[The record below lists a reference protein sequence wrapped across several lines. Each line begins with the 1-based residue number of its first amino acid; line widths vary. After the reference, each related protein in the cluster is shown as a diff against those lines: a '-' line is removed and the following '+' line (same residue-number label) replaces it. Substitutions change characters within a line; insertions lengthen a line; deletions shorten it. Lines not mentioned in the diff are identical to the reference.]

1 MVKAFMCGFIFH
13 KKFDIKKIEEIKLFK
28 KASRLIFNRGPD
40 NKSYFHD
47 ELHNIFHARLNI
59 IDLNSRSDQPM
70 SINGYNIIYNGEI
83 YNFQEL
89 RKLLEK
95 SFIFKTSS
103 DTEVLL
109 YAYLKWGKNMFER
122 IEGMYSFVIYNLK
135 KKKYFF
141 ARDLFGQ
148 KPLYYFKDKYEIIFS
163 SEIKPIIKLL
173 KLKKI
178 EFEVKEI
185 NKYLNFNY
193 YGDEKFTFF
202 KNIYQV
208 PPGNFGYIEN
218 KKLIFKKIKNI
229 KIHKKI
235 DDKELLILIKNEI
248 KNCLISDVKTAIL
261 ISEGVDSRSI
271 LDISKKIFKKKL
283 KLFNLEFENYDNSLF
298 KNSYKKN
305 YLSNLVSTKF
315 FKKDLIKSLDEASK
329 ICETPPLS
337 LFTLGM
343 IKMFKKINKKKYK
356 VVLNGQ
362 GVDEIFGGYDIIFN
376 PQKDNN
382 IYHPSGD
389 VLSKTNQHYLIKK
402 LKNNNIKKTI
412 KKIRTQMAFQTK
424 IPKNLNQYDK
434 ISMNF
439 SIENRSPY
447 LSSKLSSLIKILSFE
462 QIYKKE
468 HTKYIFRKLL
478 FKLTKNNYYFR
489 KKIYKQAPQSE
500 FMSDK
505 DNFLKIK
512 NILHKKNYCDK
523 FFIKKNVLQYLY
535 EFKRKKNN
543 GFIIWQYLS
552 LNSFLNKFKKINF

>member
-1 MVKAFMCGFIFH
+1 MCGFIFQ
-13 KKFDIKKIEEIKLFK
+13 KKFHIKKNLEIKLFK
-28 KASRLIFNRGPD
+28 QASRLIFNRGPD

-70 SINGYNIIYNGEI
+70 SINGYSIIYNGEI
-83 YNFQEL
+83 YNFKEL
-89 RKLLEK
+89 RKSLDN

-109 YAYLKWGKNMFER
+109 FAYLKWGKKMFER

-148 KPLYYFKDKYEIIFS
+148 KPLYYFKDKNQIIFC

-178 EFEVKEI
+178 KFETKEI

-202 KNIYQV
+202 KKIYQV

-218 KKLIFKKIKNI
+218 KRLYFKKIKNFKINKKVDEKKLLMMI
-229 KIHKKI
+229 KY
-235 DDKELLILIKNEI
+235 EI
-248 KNCLISDVKTAIL
+248 KNCLISDVKTGIL

-283 KLFNLEFENYDNSLF
+283 KLFNLEFENFDNTLF

-315 FKKDLIKSLDEASK
+315 FKKDLIKTFDQASK
-329 ICETPPLS
+329 ICETPALS

-343 IKMFKKINKKKYK
+343 IKMFKNINSEKCK

-362 GVDEIFGGYDIIFN
+362 GADEIFGGYDGIFAT
-376 PQKDNN
+376 QKDRN
-382 IYHPSGD
+382 IYHPSGN
-389 VLSKTNQHYLIKK
+389 VLIKDK
-402 LKNNNIKKTI
+402 QNYVIKNLKNRSIKKDI
-412 KKIRTQMAFQTK
+412 KEIRTQMAFQTK
-424 IPKNLNQYDK
+424 IPKNLNEYDK

-447 LSSKLSSLIKILSFE
+447 LSSKLSSLIKILNFN
-462 QIYKKE
+462 QVYRDGYA
-468 HTKYIFRKLL
+468 KYIFRKLL
-478 FKLTKNNYYFR
+478 FKLTKNDFYFR

-500 FMSDK
+500 FMLEK
-505 DNFLKIK
+505 NNFLKINKILNK
-512 NILHKKNYCDK
+512 NNYCDK
-523 FFIKKNVLQYLY
+523 FFIKKNVLKYLY
-535 EFKRKKNN
+535 EFKCKKNN
-543 GFIIWQYLS
+543 GFLIWQYLS
-552 LNSFLNKFKKINF
+552 LNSFLNNFKKINF

>member
-1 MVKAFMCGFIFH
+1 MCGFIFH
-13 KKFDIKKIEEIKLFK
+13 KKFNIKKNEEKKLFK

-47 ELHNIFHARLNI
+47 KTHNIFHARLNI
-59 IDLNSRSDQPM
+59 IDLHSRSDQPM
-70 SINGYNIIYNGEI
+70 SINGYSIIYNGEI
-83 YNFQEL
+83 YNFKEL
-89 RKLLEK
+89 RKLLKK

-109 YAYLKWGKNMFER
+109 YAYLKWGKKMFER
-122 IEGMYSFVIYNLK
+122 IEGMYSFVIYNLRNK
-135 KKKYFF
+135 TYFF

-148 KPLYYFKDKYEIIFS
+148 KPLYYFKDNHEIIFS

-173 KLKKI
+173 KFKKVK
-178 EFEVKEI
+178 FEIKEI

-218 KKLIFKKIKNI
+218 KKLILKKIKNI
-229 KIHKKI
+229 KIYKKVS
-235 DDKELLILIKNEI
+235 DNHLLKLIKNEI

-261 ISEGVDSRSI
+261 ISEGIDSRSI
-271 LDISKKIFKKKL
+271 LDISKKIFKKNL
-283 KLFNLEFENYDNSLF
+283 KLFNLEFENFDNSSF

-305 YLSNLVSTKF
+305 YLTNLVSTKF
-315 FKKDLIKSLDEASK
+315 FKKDLIRSFDQASK
-329 ICETPPLS
+329 ICEAPPLS

-343 IKMFKKINKKKYK
+343 IKMFKNISKKKYK

-362 GVDEIFGGYDIIFN
+362 GIDEIFGGYETIFK
-376 PQKDNN
+376 PQKDKN
-382 IYHPSGD
+382 IYHPSGNA
-389 VLSKTNQHYLIKK
+389 LSKNKQDYLIKT
-402 LKNNNIKKTI
+402 LKNISLKRSIKR
-412 KKIRTQMAFQTK
+412 IRAQMAFQNK

-447 LSSKLSSLIKILSFE
+447 LSSKLSSLIKILNFE
-462 QIYKKE
+462 QIYKNG
-468 HTKYIFRKLL
+468 HTKYIFRKIL
-478 FKLTKNNYYFR
+478 FKLTKNKYYLR
-489 KKIYKQAPQSE
+489 KKIYKQEPQSE
-500 FMSDK
+500 FMLDNE
-505 DNFLKIK
+505 NFLKIRK
-512 NILHKKNYCDK
+512 ILNKKNYCDQ
-523 FFIKKNVLQYLY
+523 FFLKKNILQYLY

-552 LNSFLNKFKKINF
+552 LNSFLNNFKKINF

>member
-1 MVKAFMCGFIFH
+1 MCGFVFH
-13 KKFDIKKIEEIKLFK
+13 KKFKIKKNDEIKLFR
-28 KASRLIFNRGPD
+28 KATRLIFNRGPD

-47 ELHNIFHARLNI
+47 EMHNIFHARLNI
-59 IDLNSRSDQPM
+59 IDLNSRSNQPM
-70 SINGYNIIYNGEI
+70 SINGYGIIYNGEI
-83 YNFQEL
+83 YNFKEL

-109 YAYLKWGKNMFER
+109 YAYLKWGKKMFQK

-135 KKKYFF
+135 NRKYFF

-148 KPLYYFKDKYEIIFS
+148 KPLYYFKNRHEIIFS

-173 KLKKI
+173 KLKKV
-178 EFEVKEI
+178 EFETKEI

-208 PPGNFGYIEN
+208 PPGNFGYIEK
-218 KKLIFKKIKNI
+218 KKLILRKIKNI
-229 KIHKKI
+229 KIDKKVN
-235 DDKELLILIKNEI
+235 DNELLKIIKNEI

-261 ISEGVDSRSI
+261 ISEGIDSRSI
-271 LDISKKIFKKKL
+271 LDISKKIFKKNL
-283 KLFNLEFENYDNSLF
+283 KLFNLEFENFDNSLF
-298 KNSYKKN
+298 KNSYKKD

-315 FKKDLIKSLDEASK
+315 FKKDLIKSFDQASK
-329 ICETPPLS
+329 ICEAPPLS

-343 IKMFKKINKKKYK
+343 IKMFKNINEKKYK

-362 GVDEIFGGYDIIFN
+362 GVDEIFGGYDAIFKSLKN
-376 PQKDNN
+376 KN
-382 IYHPSGD
+382 IYHPSGN
-389 VLSKTNQHYLIKK
+389 VLSKNKQSYLVKNLKIADIKK
-402 LKNNNIKKTI
+402 SI
-412 KKIRTQMAFQTK
+412 KKIRAQMAFQSK

-447 LSSKLSSLIKILSFE
+447 LSSKLSSLIKILNFK
-462 QIYKKE
+462 QIYKNG
-468 HTKYIFRKLL
+468 HTKYIFRKIL
-478 FKLTKNNYYFR
+478 FKLTKNKHYFR

-500 FMSDK
+500 FMLDK
-505 DNFLKIK
+505 VNFLKIK
-512 NILHKKNYCDK
+512 KILNKKNYCDQ
-523 FFIKKNVLQYLY
+523 FFLKKNILQYLY

-543 GFIIWQYLS
+543 GFVIWQYLS
-552 LNSFLNKFKKINF
+552 LNSFLNNFKKINF